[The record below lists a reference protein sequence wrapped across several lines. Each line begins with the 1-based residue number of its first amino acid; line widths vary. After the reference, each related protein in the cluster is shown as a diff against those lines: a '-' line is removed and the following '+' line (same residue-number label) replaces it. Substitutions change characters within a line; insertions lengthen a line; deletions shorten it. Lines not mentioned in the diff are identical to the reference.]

1 MMAREIKL
9 AKIAD
14 YMEGQVEQLLRAT
27 VLKADGKLKEKS
39 PVDLGRFRI
48 GWQIG
53 ENASNSTPPPP
64 GDYRGK
70 ETPPKG
76 SNYIVGQEKL
86 GNYYSIH
93 NNLPYAEKLANA
105 APGSGSTTE
114 KRYNPKRK
122 VDNWETPG
130 GGSSHQTDGP
140 GWIDLI
146 AKEMQ
151 QTVRS
156 QYEKIK
162 RQG

>member
-1 MMAREIKL
+1 MVREIKL

-14 YMEGQVEQLLRAT
+14 YMEGQVEQLLRVT
-27 VLKADGKLKEKS
+27 VFEADQELKSKS

-53 ENASNSTPPPP
+53 ENSNNSTPPPP

-70 ETPPKG
+70 DAPPRG

-93 NNLPYAEKLANA
+93 NNLPYAEPLANGHSPQA
-105 APGSGSTTE
+105 DA
-114 KRYNPKRK
+114 
-122 VDNWETPG
+122 
-130 GGSSHQTDGP
+130 

-146 AKEMQ
+146 GKEMQ
-151 QTVRS
+151 SYVRS

>member
-1 MMAREIKL
+1 MAKEIKL

-14 YMEGQVEQLLRAT
+14 YMEGQVEQLLRVT
-27 VLKADGKLKEKS
+27 VFETDRKLKEAS

-53 ENASNSTPPPP
+53 ENSNNSTPPRP
-64 GDYRGK
+64 GDYRNK
-70 ETPPKG
+70 DAPPKG
-76 SNYIVGQEKL
+76 SNYIAGQEKL

-105 APGSGSTTE
+105 APGSGLKTE
-114 KRYNPKRK
+114 TRYNPKREVK
-122 VDNWETPG
+122 NWGTPG
-130 GGSSHQTDGP
+130 GGSSHQTNGP

-146 AKEMQ
+146 GKEMQ
-151 QTVRS
+151 AYVRS
-156 QYEKIK
+156 KYEKIK

>member
-1 MMAREIKL
+1 MMAKEIKL

-14 YMEGQVEQLLRAT
+14 YMEGQVEQLLRVT
-27 VLKADGKLKEKS
+27 VLETDRKLKEAS

-53 ENASNSTPPPP
+53 ENSNNSTPPPP
-64 GDYRGK
+64 GDYRNK
-70 ETPPKG
+70 DAPPKG
-76 SNYIVGQEKL
+76 SNYIAGQEKL

-105 APGSGSTTE
+105 APGSGKKKET
-114 KRYNPKRK
+114 RYNPKRE
-122 VDNWETPG
+122 VDNWKEPG

>member
-27 VLKADGKLKEKS
+27 VLTTDKRLKESS
-39 PVDLGRFRI
+39 PVDTGRLRI

-53 ENASNSTPPPP
+53 ENANNSKPPEP
-64 GDYRGK
+64 GNYRGQPA
-70 ETPPKG
+70 PPKG
-76 SNYIVGQEKL
+76 SNYNAGQEKL

-93 NNLPYAEKLANA
+93 NNLPYAEPVIYGTNL
-105 APGSGSTTE
+105 PRS
-114 KRYNPKRK
+114 
-122 VDNWETPG
+122 WG
-130 GGSSHQTDGP
+130 GQWKSRDSKTIKGYP
-140 GWIDLI
+140 DLI
-146 AKEMQ
+146 GKEMQ
-151 QTVRS
+151 GYVKS

>member
-14 YMEGQVEQLLRAT
+14 YMEGQVEQLLRQT
-27 VLKADGKLKEKS
+27 VFTTDRKLKEQS

-76 SNYIVGQEKL
+76 YNYIVGQEKL

-105 APGSGSTTE
+105 APGEGKATE
-114 KRYNPKRK
+114 RRYNPNRK
-122 VDNWETPG
+122 VENWETPG

-146 AKEMQ
+146 GKEMQ
-151 QTVRS
+151 SYVRS

>member
-1 MMAREIKL
+1 MMAKEIKL
-9 AKIAD
+9 SQIGD
-14 YMEGQVEQLLRAT
+14 YMEGQIEQLLRVT
-27 VLKADGKLKEKS
+27 VLEADGKLKEKS

-70 ETPPKG
+70 EAPPKG
-76 SNYIVGQEKL
+76 YNYIAGQEKL

-93 NNLPYAEKLANA
+93 NNLPYAEKLADA
-105 APGSGSTTE
+105 APGSGLKTE
-114 KRYNPKRK
+114 TRYNPKREVK
-122 VDNWETPG
+122 NWETPG
-130 GGSSHQTDGP
+130 SGSSHQTNGP

-146 AKEMQ
+146 GKEMQ
-151 QTVRS
+151 AFVRS
-156 QYEKIK
+156 AYEQIK

>member
-27 VLKADGKLKEKS
+27 VLKADGKLKEES

-70 ETPPKG
+70 EAPPKG

-93 NNLPYAEKLANA
+93 NNLPYAEPLANGHSPQA
-105 APGSGSTTE
+105 DA
-114 KRYNPKRK
+114 
-122 VDNWETPG
+122 
-130 GGSSHQTDGP
+130 

>member
-1 MMAREIKL
+1 MAREIKL

-14 YMEGQVEQLLRAT
+14 YMEGQVEQLLRTT
-27 VLKADGKLKEKS
+27 VLEADGKLKTAS

-70 ETPPKG
+70 EAPPKG
-76 SNYIVGQEKL
+76 YNYIVGQEKL

-105 APGSGSTTE
+105 APGSGLTKE
-114 KRYNPKRK
+114 KRYNPERT
-122 VDNWETPG
+122 VENWEKPG

-146 AKEMQ
+146 GKELQ
-151 QTVRS
+151 ADVRS
-156 QYEKIK
+156 HYEKIK

>member
-1 MMAREIKL
+1 MMAKEIKL
-9 AKIAD
+9 SQIAD
-14 YMEGQVEQLLRAT
+14 YMEGQVEQLLRST
-27 VLKADGKLKEKS
+27 VFKADQELKSQS

-53 ENASNSTPPPP
+53 ENSNNSTPPPP
-64 GDYRGK
+64 GDYRGR
-70 ETPPKG
+70 EAPPKG

-93 NNLPYAEKLANA
+93 NNLPYAEKLATA
-105 APGSGSTTE
+105 APGSGLKKEIRS
-114 KRYNPKRK
+114 NPTRE

-151 QTVRS
+151 AFVRS
-156 QYEKIK
+156 SYEQIK
-162 RQG
+162 RQS

>member
-14 YMEGQVEQLLRAT
+14 YMEGQVEQLLRRT
-27 VLKADGKLKEKS
+27 VLETDRRLKESS

-53 ENASNSTPPPP
+53 ENASNSTPPRP

-76 SNYIVGQEKL
+76 YNYIVGQEKL

-105 APGSGSTTE
+105 APGLGKATE
-114 KRYNPKRK
+114 TRYNPKRT
-122 VDNWETPG
+122 VENWETPG
-130 GGSSHQTDGP
+130 GGSSHQTNGP

-146 AKEMQ
+146 GKEMQ
-151 QTVRS
+151 SYVRS
-156 QYEKIK
+156 QYGKIK

>member
-1 MMAREIKL
+1 MAREIKL

-14 YMEGQVEQLLRAT
+14 YMEGQVEQLLRQT
-27 VLKADGKLKEKS
+27 VFTTDRKLKEQS

-76 SNYIVGQEKL
+76 YNYIVGQEKL

-105 APGSGSTTE
+105 APGEGKATE
-114 KRYNPKRK
+114 RRYNPNRK
-122 VDNWETPG
+122 VENWETPG
-130 GGSSHQTDGP
+130 GGSSHQTNGP

-146 AKEMQ
+146 GKEMQ
-151 QTVRS
+151 SYVRS

>member
-105 APGSGSTTE
+105 APGSGLTTE
-114 KRYNPKRK
+114 KRYNPNRK

>member
-1 MMAREIKL
+1 MMAKEIKL

-14 YMEGQVEQLLRAT
+14 YMEGQVEQLLRVT
-27 VLKADGKLKEKS
+27 VFEADQKLKEKS

-53 ENASNSTPPPP
+53 ENSNNSTPPPP

-70 ETPPKG
+70 DAPPKG
-76 SNYIVGQEKL
+76 SNYIAGQEKL

-93 NNLPYAEKLANA
+93 NNLPYAEPLANGYSPQA
-105 APGSGSTTE
+105 NA
-114 KRYNPKRK
+114 
-122 VDNWETPG
+122 
-130 GGSSHQTDGP
+130 

-146 AKEMQ
+146 GKEMQ
-151 QTVRS
+151 AYVRS

-162 RQG
+162 RQS

>member
-14 YMEGQVEQLLRAT
+14 YMEGQVEQLLRVT
-27 VLKADGKLKEKS
+27 VFETDGKLKEKS

-105 APGSGSTTE
+105 APGSGLTTE
-114 KRYNPKRK
+114 KRYNPNRK

>member
-27 VLKADGKLKEKS
+27 VLKADGKLKEES

-70 ETPPKG
+70 EAPPKG
-76 SNYIVGQEKL
+76 YNYIVGQEKL

-93 NNLPYAEKLANA
+93 NNLPYAEPLANGHSPQA
-105 APGSGSTTE
+105 DA
-114 KRYNPKRK
+114 
-122 VDNWETPG
+122 
-130 GGSSHQTDGP
+130 